1 MLRTLQASLSLSSL
15 FGVQTGHDVARCGA
29 PGGTVQLHLPQSGE
43 GLHKQVD
50 KTHSRVLMWM
60 YIQKSMFRPRAMMSS
75 RCLLSF
81 LCRVAEYGIYTLLDM
96 HQDAYSHKLCGE
108 GFPAW
113 AVVTGSE

>member
-29 PGGTVQLHLPQSGE
+29 PEGTVQLHLPQSGK

-75 RCLLSF
+75 GACF
-81 LCRVAEYGIYTLLDM
+81 LFYAGSLNMAFTLYWTCTKMPILTSYVEKAF
-96 HQDAYSHKLCGE
+96 QLGL
-108 GFPAW
+108 W
-113 AVVTGSE
+113 